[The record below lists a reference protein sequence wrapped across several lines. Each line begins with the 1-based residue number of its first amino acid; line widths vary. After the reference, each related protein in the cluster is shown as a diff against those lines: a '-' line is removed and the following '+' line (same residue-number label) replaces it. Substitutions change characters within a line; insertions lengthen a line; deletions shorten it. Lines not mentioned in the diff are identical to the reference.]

1 MPSATYRP
9 QLARL
14 VKRAPDGDDWL
25 HEVKF
30 DGYRIGCVVRDRRV
44 TLISRNGKDW
54 TEVFP
59 EIAREV
65 LALGIRDAVLDGEIA
80 VLLPDGR
87 TSFQALQNISTPA
100 SRRALAYFVFDITRL
115 AGENLERRPL
125 EERKAALARLL
136 GRPGAA
142 ARVRYSEHV
151 VGRGAAMF
159 EEACR
164 LGLEG
169 IISKR
174 RDAPYTAG
182 RGDTW
187 VKTKCAQRQEFVI
200 GGFTDPEGSR
210 QGLGALLVGHYDA
223 DGSLVFAGKVGTGF
237 TTSGAQELRA
247 ELNALEAANCPFTP
261 RPAGALGKRAHWV
274 RPSFVAEVTFT
285 EWTGDGKV
293 RHPSFQGL
301 RRDKDPRRVIRDEAG
316 ETPASSDPAHRRA
329 ELRPRSRR
337 SPAVEVAGVS
347 VSHPDRVVYPA
358 LGLTKLQVAQ
368 FYERLGRWI
377 LPHLADRPLTLVR
390 CPSGLDGGCFY
401 MKHAKVAVPPGTRRV
416 SIQEKTKVGEYLIVD
431 TVPGLVALAQMGILE
446 IHTWNSRADNLEHPD
461 RIVLD
466 LDPGSQ
472 VGWPAVVEA
481 GRFARRI
488 LDRAGLASFPKTTG
502 GRGLHVVVP
511 LQPAAD
517 WEVCLAFARM
527 VAVEMERARPDRYT
541 TKFRKAGREHKILV
555 DYLRNNRTNTSI
567 AAYSTR
573 ARPGA
578 TVSVPLRWRDVQP
591 TLDPASFTIPA
602 VDARMARLRSDPWAD
617 YWRTRQRMP
626 SRA

>member
-1 MPSATYRP
+1 VPSATYRP